1 MKYFEQNIK
10 KQDWRGRILFLLRR
24 SIKGMVWNKVKFIE
38 IDIYDHSFDNCQFI
52 DCEFQHCRIGNDV
65 TYKNCI
71 WQNCFF
77 WGQYSSLGG
86 SAIYKNCRFE
96 NMVIK
101 NGLWTNISFIDCT
114 FSGKFINTFWEGKWS
129 ENGKPKLRFQHCD
142 MREISF
148 ENVTVKNSLDF
159 STTQLPV
166 KGVRLFSNKD
176 NEYCNAF
183 LQASQN
189 NIYDKDISISLKI
202 IGEFSAN
209 QHPVIMDE
217 KHLDNY
223 PGPLSSASRMAFE
236 KIAAE
241 FEIVID

>member
-1 MKYFEQNIK
+1 
-10 KQDWRGRILFLLRR
+10 
-24 SIKGMVWNKVKFIE
+24 
-38 IDIYDHSFDNCQFI
+38 
-52 DCEFQHCRIGNDV
+52 
-65 TYKNCI
+65 
-71 WQNCFF
+71 
-77 WGQYSSLGG
+77 
-86 SAIYKNCRFE
+86 
-96 NMVIK
+96 MVIK